1 MFKKIHNAVMK
12 SHIDNK
18 PAWIADPDQSA
29 IHILSKHELG
39 NMEEEDIQELFHM
52 QHIVVCDQFQPEL
65 AFDKKGLKTL
75 ADLKKIVMVH
85 GV

>member
-1 MFKKIHNAVMK
+1 MFKKIHDAIMK

-18 PAWIADPDQSA
+18 PTWIADPDQSA
-29 IHILSKHELG
+29 ICILSKHELG
-39 NMEEEDIQELFHM
+39 NMEEEDIQELFRM
-52 QHIVVCDQFQPEL
+52 QHIVVHDQFQHEL
-65 AFDKKGLKTL
+65 VFDKKGLKSL

>member
-1 MFKKIHNAVMK
+1 MFEKIHDTVMK
-12 SHIDNK
+12 FHIDNK

-29 IHILSKHELG
+29 ICVLSKHELG
-39 NMEEEDIQELFHM
+39 NMEGEDIQELFPM
-52 QHIVVCDQFQPEL
+52 QHIVVRNQFQPEL